1 MLRNL
6 AQKIKALQLVAAQAI
21 SADTISTSV
30 DLHAFRS
37 FAFLV
42 SVGTFAFT
50 GSNKIGL
57 KMQESDDNSTFTDV
71 ALTDYYGGAIK
82 ELSSGA
88 DDDSVHVVQYKGN
101 KKYVRLVLD
110 VSGTVS
116 APIAVVG
123 LSADP
128 EFQPAL

>member
-6 AQKIKALQLVAAQAI
+6 AQKIKALPLLAAQAI
-21 SADTISTSV
+21 SADTNTASA
-30 DLHAFRS
+30 DLHLFRS

-50 GSNKIGL
+50 GSNKIAL

-71 ALTDYYGGAIK
+71 ALTDYYGGAIQ
-82 ELSSGA
+82 ELTTGA
-88 DDDSVHVVQYKGN
+88 DDDSVHVVQYKGV

-123 LSADP
+123 LSADL
-128 EFQPAL
+128 EMQPAI